1 MQGFSNFRR
10 ELRDLSPSVVA
21 FMAITAAAT
30 AGTAT
35 ALVYFGEGVG
45 SPVAVAALAI
55 IAAISEWRGR
65 IALRG
70 NLTVSISL
78 FPSVFAAVL
87 FGPLAGMIVFGAS
100 AACLNMPIVGRV
112 AYVSN
117 RALSGAAAG
126 AAAAIVVALTAG
138 TSGPGRDDRG
148 LHGGSVDGRACDAAL
163 RVGDVCAEATRPVD

>member
-21 FMAITAAAT
+21 FMAATAAAT
-30 AGTAT
+30 ALTASALIYYGDGLGT
-35 ALVYFGEGVG
+35 
-45 SPVAVAALAI
+45 PIAVIALAI

-70 NLTVSISL
+70 NLTISISL

-100 AACLNMPIVGRV
+100 AASLNMPIVGRI

-117 RALSGAAAG
+117 RAPVSMSRTWTCASCCGCSRRSAAS
-126 AAAAIVVALTAG
+126 T
-138 TSGPGRDDRG
+138 
-148 LHGGSVDGRACDAAL
+148 
-163 RVGDVCAEATRPVD
+163 